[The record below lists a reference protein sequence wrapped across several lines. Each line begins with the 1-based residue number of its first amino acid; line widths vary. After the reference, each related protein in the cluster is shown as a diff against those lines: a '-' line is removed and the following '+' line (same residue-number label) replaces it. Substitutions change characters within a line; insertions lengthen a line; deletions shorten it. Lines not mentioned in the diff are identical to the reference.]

1 MAKWSSGNYEKKY
14 QKVKTWKT
22 KNKSTKRELKIK
34 LRRIKFEIL
43 KRDPIIFQLDES

>member
-34 LRRIKFEIL
+34 LRRIKFE
-43 KRDPIIFQLDES
+43 KKENSQPKNGRK